1 MSNISKGDT
10 KLKHLAN
17 VSPMLL
23 EIEKQIIGILYVHD
37 YVRSA
42 KPIEESG
49 FEDIELTQKGLN
61 YLASFQNVKELSD
74 EDVERYREVFPVGSR
89 GSGKK
94 IVKHRLE
101 LFIAKNSCTL
111 DDIIDAAKMYIQHNT
126 SKGYNIQAAHYFLY
140 KRDVTS
146 KIDESKCEEYL
157 EQVRQLGPKSE
168 DWRNKLV

>member
-49 FEDIELTQKGLN
+49 FEDIELTQKGI
-61 YLASFQNVKELSD
+61 S
-74 EDVERYREVFPVGSR
+74 
-89 GSGKK
+89 SG
-94 IVKHRLE
+94 
-101 LFIAKNSCTL
+101 
-111 DDIIDAAKMYIQHNT
+111 
-126 SKGYNIQAAHYFLY
+126 
-140 KRDVTS
+140 
-146 KIDESKCEEYL
+146 
-157 EQVRQLGPKSE
+157 
-168 DWRNKLV
+168 